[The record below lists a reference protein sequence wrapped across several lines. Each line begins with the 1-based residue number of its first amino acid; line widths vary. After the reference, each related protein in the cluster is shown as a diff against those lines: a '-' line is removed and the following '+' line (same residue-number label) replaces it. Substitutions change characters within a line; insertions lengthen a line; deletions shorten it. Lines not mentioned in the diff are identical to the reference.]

1 MKFRANHEPELLTDR
16 ISDILS
22 CILLIIGRILMI
34 IFILIAFASTVKAA
48 TRPTTTKS
56 IVSVSTT
63 QAVKGKKK
71 AKQPGSV
78 TGTKKPSK
86 SNREELRSPSQSK
99 KKTKNQEIEI
109 VPPAPT
115 EPKPKKASAKSSET
129 KKSPNAVIATKN
141 NRPAEVIQ
149 SVEPVNSPEESST
162 EKNSTTESSLKYV
175 EPADVS
181 SDSEISTKDTSPAS
195 STPKIDYDLDPFILS
210 SVFDLKNYIGQFVAL
225 NPNYTISFDSSHH
238 IMRLQRNDPKSQQ
251 AGVESMT
258 ISLVGD
264 LETNNPNPV
273 SITILGI
280 TSNDNPS
287 LKYRRVYIMP
297 NVWGELIRIDGVDEY
312 FYTAEAVVL
321 KDVLAA
327 MVEHPTGD
335 DITENG
341 LSPLYPSLQST
352 KFQE

>member
-48 TRPTTTKS
+48 TRPTTTKT

-78 TGTKKPSK
+78 TDTKKPSK
-86 SNREELRSPSQSK
+86 SDREELQSPSQSK

-129 KKSPNAVIATKN
+129 KKSPNTVIATKN

-149 SVEPVNSPEESST
+149 SVEPVNSTEGSST
-162 EKNSTTESSLKYV
+162 EKNSIESSLKYV

-181 SDSEISTKDTSPAS
+181 SDSEVSTKDTSPAS

-210 SVFDLKNYIGQFVAL
+210 SVFDLKNYIGQFVTL

-238 IMRLQRNDPKSQQ
+238 IMRLQRNSSESQQ
-251 AGVESMT
+251 AGVESIT

>member
-1 MKFRANHEPELLTDR
+1 MNFRANHEPELLTDR
-16 ISDILS
+16 ISNIFS
-22 CILLIIGRILMI
+22 CILLVIGRILMI

-48 TRPTTTKS
+48 TRPTTTKT

-63 QAVKGKKK
+63 QAVKGRKK

-78 TGTKKPSK
+78 TGTRKPSK
-86 SNREELRSPSQSK
+86 SDREELQSPSQSK

-115 EPKPKKASAKSSET
+115 GPKPKKASAKSSET

-141 NRPAEVIQ
+141 NKPAEVIQ
-149 SVEPVNSPEESST
+149 SVEPVNSTEESST
-162 EKNSTTESSLKYV
+162 EENSTESSLKYV

-181 SDSEISTKDTSPAS
+181 SDSKVSTKDTSPAS

-210 SVFDLKNYIGQFVAL
+210 SVFDLKNYIGQFVTL

-280 TSNDNPS
+280 ASNDNPS

>member
-48 TRPTTTKS
+48 TRPTTTKT

-71 AKQPGSV
+71 VKQPGSV

-86 SNREELRSPSQSK
+86 SDREELQSPSQSK
-99 KKTKNQEIEI
+99 KKTKSQEIEI

-115 EPKPKKASAKSSET
+115 GPKPKKTSAKSSET

-149 SVEPVNSPEESST
+149 SVEPVNSPEESSI
-162 EKNSTTESSLKYV
+162 EKNSTESSLKYV

-181 SDSEISTKDTSPAS
+181 SDSEVSTKDASPAS